1 MNPLIYAHR
10 GASAYAPENTMSAFH
25 EAARRYADGIE
36 LDVQMTK
43 DGVIVVMHDEDVSRT
58 TNSQGLVREKT
69 LKEIKDL
76 DAGGLYSRLY
86 VGEKVPTLEEV
97 LTFLQGNSLRL
108 NIEIKTC
115 SAWYDKELTRR
126 TVSLVQQSGIKD
138 RVIFSSFEHRS
149 LLDAKELDDTIPCGL
164 LYVGNLI
171 HPGRYAKAVG
181 VEYIHP
187 CWDNLDRQGVEDC
200 RENGIEIH
208 PWTINDPTSRD
219 AMLAFECE
227 HLITNYPDIL
237 YR

>member
-1 MNPLIYAHR
+1 M
-10 GASAYAPENTMSAFH
+10 
-25 EAARRYADGIE
+25 
-36 LDVQMTK
+36 
-43 DGVIVVMHDEDVSRT
+43 
-58 TNSQGLVREKT
+58 
-69 LKEIKDL
+69 
-76 DAGGLYSRLY
+76 
-86 VGEKVPTLEEV
+86 
-97 LTFLQGNSLRL
+97 RL

-181 VEYIHP
+181 AEYIHP

-208 PWTINDPTSRD
+208 PWDHQRSHLPGCHAGVRVRTPDHQLSRYSVSLNLKNR
-219 AMLAFECE
+219 AAQRKRAVLFFLSQKKEENISFIEIWWQTA
-227 HLITNYPDIL
+227 LL
-237 YR
+237 

>member
-76 DAGGLYSRLY
+76 DAGGWYSRLY

-115 SAWYDKELTRR
+115 SAW
-126 TVSLVQQSGIKD
+126 
-138 RVIFSSFEHRS
+138 
-149 LLDAKELDDTIPCGL
+149 
-164 LYVGNLI
+164 
-171 HPGRYAKAVG
+171 
-181 VEYIHP
+181 
-187 CWDNLDRQGVEDC
+187 
-200 RENGIEIH
+200 
-208 PWTINDPTSRD
+208 
-219 AMLAFECE
+219 
-227 HLITNYPDIL
+227 
-237 YR
+237 

>member
-1 MNPLIYAHR
+1 MFR
-10 GASAYAPENTMSAFH
+10 C
-25 EAARRYADGIE
+25 
-36 LDVQMTK
+36 
-43 DGVIVVMHDEDVSRT
+43 T

-76 DAGGLYSRLY
+76 DAGGWYSRLY

-171 HPGRYAKAVG
+171 HRA
-181 VEYIHP
+181 
-187 CWDNLDRQGVEDC
+187 
-200 RENGIEIH
+200 
-208 PWTINDPTSRD
+208 
-219 AMLAFECE
+219 AM
-227 HLITNYPDIL
+227 PK
-237 YR
+237 R